1 MGLLS
6 IFDSKDKKNRMS
18 HMLNLL
24 AVACADGK
32 FEKSE
37 IDLFLQIGKRVG
49 VTEGELR
56 RVIENPGSVKLTAP
70 DNDVDRIALLYDM
83 VLMMMVNGDIDEN
96 EILYCKNTATRLGF
110 NHKVIDVIVTKIIEM
125 VKKGVEN
132 EKAVE
137 NLITVVQN

>member
-1 MGLLS
+1 MGLFN

-32 FEKSE
+32 LEQSE
-37 IDLFLQIGKRVG
+37 IDLFLQIGNRIG
-49 VTEGELR
+49 VSNSELR
-56 RVIENPGSVKLTAP
+56 RVIENPASVKLTAP
-70 DNDVDRIALLYDM
+70 DNDADRIALLYDM

-96 EILYCKNTATRLGF
+96 EILYCKNTALQLGF
-110 NHKVIDVIVTKIIEM
+110 NSKVIDVIVAKVIEM
-125 VKKGVEN
+125 VKKGIEN

-137 NLITVVQN
+137 TLVNVAQN

>member
-1 MGLLS
+1 MGLLN

-32 FEKSE
+32 FEQSE
-37 IDLFLQIGKRVG
+37 IDLFLQIGKRIG
-49 VTEGELR
+49 ITEDELR
-56 RVIENPGSVKLTAP
+56 RVIQNPGSVKLTAP
-70 DNDVDRIALLYDM
+70 DNDTDRIALLYDM

-96 EILYCKNTATRLGF
+96 EVLYCKNTAIRLGF
-110 NHKVIDVIVTKIIEM
+110 NHKVIDVMVTKVIEM
-125 VKKGVEN
+125 VKKGVGN

-137 NLITVVQN
+137 TLISVAQN